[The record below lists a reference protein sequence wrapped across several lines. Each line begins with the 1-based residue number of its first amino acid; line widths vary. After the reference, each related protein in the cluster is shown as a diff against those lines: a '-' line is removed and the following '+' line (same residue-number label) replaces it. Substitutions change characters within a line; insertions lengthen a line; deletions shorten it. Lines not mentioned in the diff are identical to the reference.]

1 MSTRLDDVLNG
12 NEENYILPF
21 FWQHGEEE
29 EVLREEMARIYEAGI
44 KAVCV
49 EARPHPDFLG
59 PKWWKDMDII
69 MEESKKRDMRVWILD
84 DDHFPTGHAAG
95 KIKDAPKELRR
106 VFLSVDHVDALGP
119 RNHASFNVEPPPYIP
134 GYYETGGG
142 TIIAVVAI
150 KRDSETGELTNVAED
165 LSSKV
170 EKGKLYW
177 DIPEGYWRIF
187 TIVENE
193 RGGDLKKN
201 DYLNPL
207 VKESVKV
214 LIDTVHEAFYER
226 YSDDFGGTI
235 AGFFS
240 DEPGFYN
247 DNQGAYYDSKLGKP
261 SVSLPWSA
269 ELYNLLEKE
278 FGSDYKKHL
287 PFLWHDDKE
296 NMSKMR
302 YCYMNIVTEL
312 YAENF
317 TSQIGDWCRGH
328 DVEYIGHVLEDNN
341 VHARLGSGAGHFYR
355 ALGGQDMSG
364 LDVVLWQLNP
374 GFDEVPSR
382 MFAGEADNEFFNY
395 GMAKMATSLAH
406 MDPKKKGRTMAE
418 IFGAYGWVEGLKLMK
433 WITDHMLVRGVNY
446 FVPHAFS
453 PKEYPDYDCPPHMY
467 ARGKNPQ
474 YRYYKFLNQYTNRM
488 SHLLSGGKH
497 VASAAVLYHAEAE
510 WSAGDYMYF
519 QKPVKELMRN
529 QIDCDVLPCDAIIDD
544 VEVQDGK
551 LVSNEETFDCLII
564 PYSEVLPASA
574 IKRFAELAEAG
585 LPVFFI
591 DGLPQRSSEGES
603 IDDVIRVLGSNKRV
617 KTIPLLDL
625 VRTMKSAGY
634 YDIQVKDHQ
643 PYLRYHHVEQQ
654 DMDVYMF
661 FNEHPLH
668 EIETEAELPI
678 TGKVLCYDAYDNRA
692 RNAQV
697 VKKGETSLVS
707 IKLAPNET
715 IVVVAVSEDKTLKLS
730 PNLKKLEQVA
740 TIEGPW
746 SLSTATSEQ
755 YPNFNFFGKI
765 KSLTDL
771 SRIEGLQSFSGTM
784 QYEVD
789 LTWTSE
795 GERVFID
802 LGDAFET
809 AEVLVNGESAGVRIQ
824 APYQFE
830 LSNYIQEGIN
840 SLLVEVTNTLVKENN
855 DMLSRIGH
863 QEPSGLLGPVRL
875 LVEE

>member
-1 MSTRLDDVLNG
+1 MSTRLNEVLNG
-12 NEENYILPF
+12 NEDNYILPF

-29 EVLREEMARIYEAGI
+29 EVLREEMARIDEANI

-69 MEESKKRDMRVWILD
+69 MEEAKNRNMRVWILD

-95 KIKDAPKELRR
+95 RIKDAPRELRR
-106 VFLSVDHVDALGP
+106 LFLSVDHVDALGP
-119 RNHASFNVEPPPYIP
+119 RNNSSFNVEPPPYIP

-142 TIIAVVAI
+142 TIIAVIAI
-150 KRDSETGELTNVAED
+150 KRDSLTGELTEISED
-165 LSSKV
+165 LTTKV
-170 EKGKLYW
+170 DNGKLYW

-187 TIVENE
+187 TVVENE

-214 LIDTVHEAFYER
+214 LIDTVYEAFYER
-226 YSDDFGGTI
+226 YRDDFGDTI

-247 DNQGAYYDSKLGKP
+247 DNEGAYYDSKLGKP
-261 SVSLPWSA
+261 KVSLPWSA
-269 ELYNLLEKE
+269 DLYKKFEND
-278 FGSDYKKHL
+278 FGPDYKKFL
-287 PFLWHDDKE
+287 PFLWHDGGKA
-296 NMSKMR
+296 MSEIR
-302 YCYMNIVTEL
+302 YYYMDLVTKL

-317 TSQIGDWCRGH
+317 TDQIGDWCREH

-341 VHARLGSGAGHFYR
+341 VHARLGSGAGHFFR

-374 GFDEVPSR
+374 GFDEIPSR

-418 IFGAYGWVEGLKLMK
+418 VFGAYGWVEGLKLMK
-433 WITDHMLVRGVNY
+433 WITDHMLVRGVNH

-488 SHLLSGGKH
+488 SHLLSEGTH

-510 WSAGDYMYF
+510 WSEGDYMYF
-519 QKPVKELMRN
+519 QKPVKELMKN
-529 QIDCDVLPCDAIIDD
+529 QIDCDILPCDAIIED
-544 VEVQDGK
+544 VEVQNGK
-551 LVSNEETFDCLII
+551 LVLNEETFDCLII
-564 PYSEVLPASA
+564 PYSEALPARA
-574 IKRFAELAEAG
+574 INRFADLADEG

-591 DGLPQRSSEGES
+591 EGLPQRSCEGES
-603 IDDVIRVLGSNKRV
+603 INDVLELLDSSQKV
-617 KTIPLLDL
+617 KTIPLADL
-625 VRTMKSAGY
+625 IETMKSAGY
-634 YDIQVKDHQ
+634 YDIQVKEQQ
-643 PYLRYHHVEQQ
+643 PYLRYYHVKHQ

-661 FNEHPLH
+661 FNEHPLY
-668 EIETEAELPI
+668 EIETEVQLPV
-678 TGKVLCYDAYDNRA
+678 TGRLFFYDAFDNSVRK
-692 RNAQV
+692 AQV
-697 VKKGETSLVS
+697 VEKGENSLVS
-707 IKLAPNET
+707 IKLSPFET
-715 IVVVAVSEDKTLKLS
+715 VVVVSGSLDETLELS
-730 PNLKKLEQVA
+730 PELRTLQQAA

-746 SLSTATSEQ
+746 TLSTATSEQ
-755 YPNFNFFGKI
+755 YPTFDSWGKLE
-765 KSLTDL
+765 SLSDL
-771 SRIEGLQSFSGTM
+771 SRMEGLKSFSGTM
-784 QYEVD
+784 QYETE
-789 LTWTSE
+789 LKWASN
-795 GERVFID
+795 GERLWID

-809 AEVLVNGESAGVRIQ
+809 AEVFVNGESVGVRIQ

-830 LSNYIQEGIN
+830 LSGYLREGKN
-840 SLLVEVTNTLVKENN
+840 SLQIEVTNTLVKEAN

-863 QEPSGLLGPVRL
+863 HEPSGLLGPVKL